1 MKSPTTTRR
10 AAGGLALA
18 ALLTRQVGAQT
29 GSPEAERPAGRVV
42 LSQTQ
47 VGLFYGVS
55 WGSGTLNFADHSY
68 HFRIRGLGVGGIGVS
83 EVKAHG
89 EVYRLSKAAD
99 FPGLYGG
106 LRAGA
111 VAGSSEIKGGLW
123 LQNPAGVIIQL
134 HPDRSGYA
142 LQLGADGLLIQME

>member
-1 MKSPTTTRR
+1 
-10 AAGGLALA
+10 
-18 ALLTRQVGAQT
+18 
-29 GSPEAERPAGRVV
+29 
-42 LSQTQ
+42 
-47 VGLFYGVS
+47 
-55 WGSGTLNFADHSY
+55 
-68 HFRIRGLGVGGIGVS
+68 
-83 EVKAHG
+83 VKAHG

-142 LQLGADGLLIQME
+142 LQLGADGLLIQMG

>member
-1 MKSPTTTRR
+1 MTSSSITRR
-10 AAGGLALA
+10 AASGLALA
-18 ALLTRQVGAQT
+18 VLCTRHVGAQA
-29 GSPEAERPAGRVV
+29 GNQEAERPVGRVT

-47 VGLFYGVS
+47 VGLFYGAS
-55 WGSGTLNFADHSY
+55 WGSGTLTFDRHS
-68 HFRIRGLGVGGIGVS
+68 HRFRIRGLGVGGIGIS
-83 EVKAHG
+83 EVKADG
-89 EVYRLSKAAD
+89 EVYRLSKVAD
-99 FPGLYGG
+99 FSGLYGG